1 MVSITPVAIQSER
14 PVPVPYVA
22 ISSCGNA
29 FMKPT
34 IVASPVALQNMN
46 MIQAI
51 VAQGIAA
58 DESPA
63 IIAIIR
69 KTKAR
74 SYPSMTWKILM

>member
-1 MVSITPVAIQSER
+1 MSITPVAIQSER

-22 ISSCGNA
+22 MSSCGND

-46 MIQAI
+46 IIQAI
-51 VAQGIAA
+51 VAQGIAEE
-58 DESPA
+58 ESPA
-63 IIAIIR
+63 IMAIIR

-74 SYPSMTWKILM
+74 SYPSMT